1 MFDPRKEQ
9 NRAANLVSLTDTVR
23 SMLEDEDDL
32 VAALAN
38 VSAAIRFYVDDINWA
53 GFYILKGTELVLG
66 PFQGLPAC
74 TRIEEGKGVCGR
86 AVRDAEPLIV
96 ANVHEF
102 PGHIA
107 CDSASNS
114 EMVVPLFKDN
124 RIYGV
129 LDVDS
134 PSFDRFSGPEADV
147 LIRIG
152 REISAFLSR
161 SAEEA
166 SR

>member
-1 MFDPRKEQ
+1 MFDPHKEQ
-9 NRAANLVSLTDTVR
+9 NRAANLAALTDAVR
-23 SMLEDEDDL
+23 SMLEEEDDSI
-32 VAALAN
+32 AALAN
-38 VSAAIRFYVDDINWA
+38 VSALIHFYLDDINWA
-53 GFYILKGTELVLG
+53 GFYILKGKELVLG

-74 TRIEEGKGVCGR
+74 TRIGEGRGVCGR
-86 AVRDAEPLIV
+86 ALQNAEPLIV

-114 EMVVPLFKDN
+114 EIVVPLFKDG
-124 RIYGV
+124 RVYGV

-152 REISAFLSR
+152 RDISAFLSR
-161 SAEEA
+161 NA
-166 SR
+166 

>member
-1 MFDPRKEQ
+1 VFDPRKEQ
-9 NRAANLVSLTDTVR
+9 NRAANLVSLTDAVR

-32 VAALAN
+32 IAALAN
-38 VSAAIRFYVDDINWA
+38 ISAVIRFYLDDINWA

-74 TRIEEGKGVCGR
+74 TRIGEGRGVCGR
-86 AVRDAEPLIV
+86 ALQDAKPLIV

-114 EMVVPLFKDN
+114 EMVVPLFKGG
-124 RIYGV
+124 RVYGV

-134 PSFDRFSGPEADV
+134 PGFDRFSGPEADA
-147 LIRIG
+147 LIETG
-152 REISAFLSR
+152 R
-161 SAEEA
+161 A
-166 SR
+166 SYRKR